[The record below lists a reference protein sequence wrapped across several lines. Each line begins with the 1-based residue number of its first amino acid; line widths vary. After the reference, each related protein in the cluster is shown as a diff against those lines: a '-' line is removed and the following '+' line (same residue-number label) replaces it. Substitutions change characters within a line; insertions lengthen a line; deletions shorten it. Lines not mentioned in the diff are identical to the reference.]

1 MRLTVSPADLDAAVT
16 ALLQRTRAAQNLPE
30 KFTDPVT
37 LARVTALLG
46 PERGST
52 PAAGPGRCKD
62 SHRLASLE
70 EVVRD
75 L

>member
-1 MRLTVSPADLDAAVT
+1 MSPADLDAAVT

-30 KFTDPVT
+30 KFTDPAT
-37 LARVTALLG
+37 LARVVALLD
-46 PERGST
+46 PERDST

-62 SHRLASLE
+62 SHRPASLE
-70 EVVRD
+70 EVVCD